1 MILGDHLQGY
11 ANEITI
17 FGRPKGSGETLW
29 DIKKRIG
36 IVSSELQVQYR
47 KKMSAYDVIASGF
60 YDSIGLYR
68 QPTPE
73 QKEEADRWVEIMRL
87 EDIAGEPYHHLSY
100 GQRRMILLARA
111 MVKSPALLIVDE
123 PCHGLDIPNRL
134 RILGIL
140 EKIGQTRIQI
150 LYVTNH
156 REEILTCISH
166 VLQLEK
172 GRVVR
177 QGKKGEVFS

>member
-1 MILGDHLQGY
+1 
-11 ANEITI
+11 
-17 FGRPKGSGETLW
+17 
-29 DIKKRIG
+29 
-36 IVSSELQVQYR
+36 VQYR

-73 QKEEADRWVEIMRL
+73 QKKEADRWVAVMRL
-87 EDIAGEPYHHLSY
+87 EDLAGEPYHHLSY

-111 MVKSPALLIVDE
+111 MVKSPMLLIVDE

-134 RILGIL
+134 RILSLL
-140 EKIGQTRIQI
+140 ENVGRTRTQI

-156 REEILTCISH
+156 REEILDCISH

-172 GRVVR
+172 GKVVR
-177 QGKKGEVFS
+177 QGKKEEVLN